1 MGRIIAYQFPWARY
15 PGVRIA
21 VLFAAGIA
29 VQAVVSA
36 DSGYLFVLFVLL
48 LVIWLLTE
56 TANREK
62 ITIAFTSI
70 AVVLYVISLFVF
82 GALRLGYQSEKL
94 EYEKETAGRILAFAW
109 DHIRADAIV
118 IHRFV
123 SSSGRETFNLEVLE
137 ADFGSGIWNHAF
149 KIRVYGSVDN
159 TEWHDF
165 RVGSRISAGIRIY
178 DLEGPVNP
186 GQFDY
191 KKFLHRQGI
200 FLHGDLDSVVLIESN
215 VERINWSRL
224 RDAVHSRIENLFDE
238 STTPLA
244 KALLTGDRQELDR
257 DEQQYF
263 ARAGLSHIMAVSGMH
278 VGFIVAPFWLV
289 IPWLWQWRYGG
300 WIGLLLLSVILI
312 SYAGLTGFSPSVSR
326 ASLMAWLLSTGKLL
340 RRMKDSVNLM
350 GVSAFILLLINP
362 SQLFEI
368 GFQLSFGAV
377 FVILLLMPVCQ
388 QIIPQRI
395 RYTKRGKLAMVV
407 LVSFVVQ
414 LGLYPLLV
422 WYFGEFSIIGPVANA
437 LVVPL
442 LSAVVPGTFLLLPFA
457 DSIPPGL
464 MSVLNAPNLYS
475 LKWIG
480 FVAEFL
486 GGWHRSWITAEIDT
500 AWFFIFWAAAIG
512 FFATLK
518 IPQLRYKYLI
528 VLLGVL
534 CLMLIKDL
542 KKSIG
547 ISELKVVM
555 LDVGQGDAVHIQTPG
570 GKNIFIDT
578 GRWNPMSNS
587 GDRVIMPYLESKG
600 IDRLDAVILSHP
612 HADHIGGMPTL
623 LNETDIGVIYYC
635 GYDYDSV
642 LYSDYRT
649 LARQVGVN
657 MQSVV
662 KGDLLPIDKT
672 IRVFVL
678 GPDGRVHN
686 SNPNDHSVVV
696 KMVYNRVHMLFTGDA
711 EQHQETRIRDVYGDF
726 LKSDFLKAGHHGSR
740 TSSHLNFLEK
750 VQPAKAGVSLSFRNR
765 FNHPHPDAVA
775 RLHAHTGN
783 IFYTS
788 LEGGL
793 VFTTDG
799 NTIEYKG
806 GER

>member
-1 MGRIIAYQFPWARY
+1 MGRNIAYQFPWARY
-15 PGVRIA
+15 PGVRVA
-21 VLFAAGIA
+21 VIFAAGIA
-29 VQAVVSA
+29 IQSVAGA
-36 DSGYLFVLFVLL
+36 DPGYLLVLILL
-48 LVIWLLTE
+48 LLTFWLLTE
-56 TANREK
+56 GVNRK
-62 ITIAFTSI
+62 YIAIASSSI
-70 AVVLYVISLFVF
+70 AVVLYLTCLFLF
-82 GALRLGYQSEKL
+82 GALRLGFQNEKL
-94 EYEKETAGRILAFAW
+94 VPEKETAGRISNFAW
-109 DHIRADAIV
+109 DHIRADATV
-118 IHRFV
+118 INRFV
-123 SSSGRETFNLEVLE
+123 SSSGRETFDLEVFR
-137 ADFGSGIWNHAF
+137 ADFGTGIWNYPF

-165 RVGSRISAGIRIY
+165 RAGSRISADLRIFE
-178 DLEGPVNP
+178 LEGPVNP

-191 KKFLHRQGI
+191 KYFLHRQGI
-200 FLHGDLDSVVLIESN
+200 FLHGDLESVFLSETRQ
-215 VERINWSRL
+215 ERINWNML
-224 RDAVHSRIENLFDE
+224 RAAVHNRIELLFDE
-238 STTPLA
+238 STIPLA
-244 KALLTGDRQELDR
+244 KALLTGYRQELDR
-257 DEQQYF
+257 EEQQYF

-300 WIGLLLLSVILI
+300 WIGLVLLSIILI

-340 RRMKDSVNLM
+340 RRMRDSINLM

-395 RYTKRGKLAMVV
+395 RYTKRGKLAMVI
-407 LVSFVVQ
+407 LVSFIVQ

-457 DSIPPGL
+457 DMIPPGS

-486 GGWHRSWITAEIDT
+486 GGWHGSWITAELET

-518 IPQLRYKYLI
+518 VPQLRFKYLI
-528 VLLGVL
+528 VLIGVL
-534 CLMLIKDL
+534 CLMMIKDL
-542 KKSIG
+542 KENMG
-547 ISELKVVM
+547 ISQLKIVM

-570 GKNIFIDT
+570 GKNILIDT
-578 GRWNPMSNS
+578 GRWNPMGNS

-612 HADHIGGMPTL
+612 HADHIGGMPVL
-623 LNETDIGVIYYC
+623 LKETEIGVIYYC
-635 GYDYDSV
+635 GYEYDSV
-642 LYSDYRT
+642 LYRDYKT
-649 LARQVGVN
+649 LARQTGVN
-657 MQSVV
+657 MRSVV

-686 SNPNDHSVVV
+686 SNPNDHSVVI
-696 KMVYNRVHMLFTGDA
+696 KIVYNKVHMLFTGDA
-711 EQHQETRIRDVYGDF
+711 EQHQETRISNVYGDF

-740 TSSHLNFLEK
+740 TSSHLNFLEN
-750 VQPAKAGVSLSFRNR
+750 VRPEKAGVSLSFRNM

-775 RLHAHTGN
+775 RLHAHTGK

-788 LEGGL
+788 LEGAL
-793 VFTTDG
+793 VFKTDG
-799 NTIEYKG
+799 KTIQYKG
-806 GER
+806 HER